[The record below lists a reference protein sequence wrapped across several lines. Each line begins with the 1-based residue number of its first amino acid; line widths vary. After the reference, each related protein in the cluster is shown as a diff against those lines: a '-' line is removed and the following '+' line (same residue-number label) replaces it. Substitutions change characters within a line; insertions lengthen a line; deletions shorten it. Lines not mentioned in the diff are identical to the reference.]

1 MKTQQSVL
9 VIDDEQIICDSCHRI
24 LSNEDVKVD
33 TDTDAQG
40 GYQKALENNYD
51 LILLDLNMR
60 ELDGI
65 QLLSKLRKDKPDVPV
80 IIITGYPT
88 KETKEESKILGVS
101 DYILKPFKP
110 YEILDPV
117 KNILAKSDLLKKQD
131 MIDSEKFS
139 MQTGWV
145 SFEKNFWFFKN
156 GWLQKGTDRVV
167 RVGGQFPVL
176 LNESIESIKLLESN
190 EKIFRG
196 FPLAEISY
204 ANDIKVV
211 VPSPVT
217 GQILEINQE
226 LIKNPSLFEEDNDS
240 LNWIATI
247 LPDNLEEDLKMCET
261 RNVVF
266 FSNDTI
272 EKSDYFKQL
281 TNLGYI
287 VNKASSVD
295 EAAAAISTLTEKV
308 IVFDAKSFSENGPQN
323 VEALK
328 AKASDA
334 KVIVFNVTEPKLEM
348 AYREKK
354 IFFYSVDPI
363 SSKEV
368 SSILYGAFC
377 FSKDREKTE
386 SQKTTFLPPAINRI
400 QITNKHSQKVSLLAY
415 DNVLQFNK
423 GAGYLLI
430 EKLHESLYPIEIDHT
445 RNICRMKDA
454 ASAQKVSKEKLLNDK
469 VIIIYKDDMGRIPG
483 SVVRT
488 TETFENANGPDNVM
502 VKIAVQPIR
511 MDADELVLDINTT
524 KAVAELIEREMTN
537 K

>member
-1 MKTQQSVL
+1 MKTKQSVL

-65 QLLSKLRKDKPDVPV
+65 QLLSKLRKDKPNVPV

-88 KETKEESKILGVS
+88 KETKEESKVLGVAN
-101 DYILKPFKP
+101 YILKPFKP
-110 YEILDPV
+110 NEILDPV
-117 KNILAKSDLLKKQD
+117 KSILAKSDLLQKQD
-131 MIDSEKFS
+131 VIDSEKFTK
-139 MQTGWV
+139 QTGWV
-145 SFEKNFWFFKN
+145 NFEKNLWFYKN
-156 GWLQKGTDRVV
+156 GWLQKGTDKFV

-176 LNESIESIKLLESN
+176 LNEAIESIKLVESN

-196 FPLAEISY
+196 FPIAEIHY

-211 VPSPVT
+211 VPSPVSGLVT
-217 GQILEINQE
+217 EVNQE
-226 LIKNPSLFEEDNDS
+226 LLNNPSLFENDNNS
-240 LNWIATI
+240 LNWIATV
-247 LPDNLEEDLKMCET
+247 LPDNLEEDMSKCET
-261 RNVVF
+261 RTIVF
-266 FSNDTI
+266 FSNDNI
-272 EKSDYFKQL
+272 EKSNYYKQL
-281 TNLGYI
+281 NNLGYI

-295 EAAAAISTLTEKV
+295 EAANAVSTLTEKV
-308 IVFDAKSFSENGPQN
+308 IVFDAKSFSESGPQN

-328 AKASDA
+328 AKSSDA
-334 KVIVFNVTEPKLEM
+334 KVIVFNVTNPDLEI

-354 IFFYSVDPI
+354 IFYYSVDPI

-377 FSKDREKTE
+377 FSKDRESTD

-423 GAGYLLI
+423 GAGYVLI
-430 EKLHESLYPIEIDHT
+430 EKLHEGLFPIEIDHT
-445 RNICRMKDA
+445 RNVCRMKDTS
-454 ASAQKVSKEKLLNDK
+454 SAQKISKEKLLNDK
-469 VIIIYKDDMGRIPG
+469 MIIIYKEDMHKIPG

-488 TETFENANGPDNVM
+488 TETFENANGSDNVL

-511 MDADELVLDINTT
+511 MDAEELVLDINTT
-524 KAVAELIEREMTN
+524 KAIAELIEREMIN